1 MSKAKAKPSSKVTKT
16 VAASAATKQAVVKPV
31 RQAKKKG
38 HKTFEH
44 VIRFML
50 SGKPVTVAQLE
61 KDMPPNS
68 YLYRIS
74 TYIWE
79 IKNKAGGIIKVTKEG
94 RKVSSYQLMNVDE
107 VQAYMVKRGL
117 ATAAP
122 TVQKLQ
128 DLKAE
133 PVAVVSQEPTVS
145 V

>member
-1 MSKAKAKPSSKVTKT
+1 MSKAKAKPSTKVTKT
-16 VAASAATKQAVVKPV
+16 VAAIAVAKQATVKPA

-38 HKTFEH
+38 YKPFEH
-44 VIRFML
+44 VISILL
-50 SGKPVTVAQLE
+50 SGKPVSVSQLE
-61 KDMPPNS
+61 KEMPAGS
-68 YLYRIS
+68 FLYRMS

-79 IKNKAGGIIKVTKEG
+79 IKNIAGGIIKVSKEG
-94 RKVSSYQLMNVDE
+94 RKVSSYQLKNVAE

-128 DLKAE
+128 DLEAE
-133 PVAVVSQEPTVS
+133 PVAATEQESAVS